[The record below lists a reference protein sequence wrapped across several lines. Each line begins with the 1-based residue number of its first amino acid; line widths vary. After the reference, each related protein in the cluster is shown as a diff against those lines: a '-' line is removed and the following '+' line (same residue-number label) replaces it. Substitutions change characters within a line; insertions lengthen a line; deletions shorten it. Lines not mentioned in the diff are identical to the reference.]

1 MKTGYFEET
10 KRWANCRSTK
20 IYEQLGIAEFR
31 AAVCGPN
38 QANPRSNR
46 TTRVARV
53 FQYRGILCYRL
64 GHVGT
69 TTNFV
74 EDCMGRSKPEISKFP
89 HFFRNLALFGLG
101 NILSVIGKSIRRIL
115 RVLCVKYN

>member
-46 TTRVARV
+46 TTRVTRV

-74 EDCMGRSKPEISKFP
+74 RTVWDDQNLKFQNFLI
-89 HFFRNLALFGLG
+89 FF
-101 NILSVIGKSIRRIL
+101 
-115 RVLCVKYN
+115 